1 MKIKSFLLIFML
13 IFLTRINAQHFIG
26 ISAKFTQIQEKFNN
40 DMVFEGPTFS
50 LNYSYQNID
59 SERALIF
66 SPTLGVSILDNRGIL
81 GISVD
86 ISPINIYYGYRISN
100 NDDYKLYIGP
110 QLKASY
116 SLQLYPDLQS
126 GLDFWTTNFSLAP
139 NLYFEYPSGE
149 DLLTANI
156 AISALNVTSRPP
168 ASRDYYF
175 FSLKVSDFISD
186 LHSNMKF
193 GSINRL
199 FDTSFNLNY
208 YLGKSR
214 TWGIGYRLNYLQ
226 YFDDPQIKMLN
237 HALNIK
243 YNLGGNK

>member
-1 MKIKSFLLIFML
+1 ML

-100 NDDYKLYIGP
+100 SDDYKLYIGP

>member
-1 MKIKSFLLIFML
+1 ML

-59 SERALIF
+59 SERAIIF

-86 ISPINIYYGYRISN
+86 ISPINIYYGFIISN
-100 NDDYKLYIGP
+100 SDDYKLYIGP

-139 NLYFEYPSGE
+139 NLYFEYPNGE

-156 AISALNVTSRPP
+156 AISMLNVTSRPP

>member
-1 MKIKSFLLIFML
+1 MKFKSSVLFFILIFV
-13 IFLTRINAQHFIG
+13 IQIKAQHYIG

-40 DMVFEGPTFS
+40 NMVFEGPTFS

-66 SPTLGVSILDNRGIL
+66 SPTLGASILDNRGIL

-86 ISPINIYYGYRISN
+86 ISPINIYYGFIISN
-100 NDDYKLYIGP
+100 SSDYKLYLGP
-110 QLKASY
+110 QFKATY

-126 GLDFWTTNFSLAP
+126 GLDFWTTNFSLSP
-139 NLYFEYPSGE
+139 NLYFEYPNGE
-149 DLLTANI
+149 NLLTANF
-156 AISALNVTSRPP
+156 AISGLSLTSRPP

-186 LHSNMKF
+186 LHSNMKI

-199 FDTSFNLNY
+199 FNTSFNFNY
-208 YLGKSR
+208 YIGKSR
-214 TWGIGYRLNYLQ
+214 TWGIGYSLNYLQ
-226 YFDDPQIKMLN
+226 YFDDPKIKMLN

-243 YNLGGNK
+243 YNLGGK